1 MAGFCFVES
10 IALLNIL
17 EKKVRGRCGVSNLCS
32 SPNNLYSS
40 PKIVY
45 VCCSPNIFVTNNETG
60 VQFDYFYV
68 MRKRGLSME
77 FSSENLNKKGLL
89 GDLCVEWRM
98 CYCSL
103 KKNFYEDGQPTLW
116 MFLLK
121 GRILIYNVCY
131 CRDPQSSILPFN
143 FEISSQQ
150 STDFCCHCYQENN

>member
-1 MAGFCFVES
+1 
-10 IALLNIL
+10 
-17 EKKVRGRCGVSNLCS
+17 
-32 SPNNLYSS
+32 LYSS

-103 KKNFYEDGQPTLW
+103 KKNFYEDG
-116 MFLLK
+116 
-121 GRILIYNVCY
+121 
-131 CRDPQSSILPFN
+131 
-143 FEISSQQ
+143 
-150 STDFCCHCYQENN
+150 